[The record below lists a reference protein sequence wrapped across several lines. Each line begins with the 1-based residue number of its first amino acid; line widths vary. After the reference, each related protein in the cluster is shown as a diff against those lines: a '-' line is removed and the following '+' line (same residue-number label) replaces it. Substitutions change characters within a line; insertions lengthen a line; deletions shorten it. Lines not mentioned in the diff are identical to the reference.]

1 MPRQFDTMKV
11 FLTVRKFY
19 QVAVICRPQTEQ
31 NYHFR
36 FSWKYLIYIAFLVQA
51 SISAM
56 TYFLF
61 KAHSIVEHAD
71 AFYTFST
78 AISCAITISL
88 SIWKISN
95 IFQFIEKLEK
105 FIEKSKLITK
115 IGTFHRELQFFWCSI
130 KRFYRSCPTFK

>member
-1 MPRQFDTMKV
+1 MKV

-105 FIEKSKLITK
+105 FIEKSKLWK
-115 IGTFHRELQFFWCSI
+115 NLLKNLFSFVQNW
-130 KRFYRSCPTFK
+130 PTNNGCNFVWSRKVAKSM